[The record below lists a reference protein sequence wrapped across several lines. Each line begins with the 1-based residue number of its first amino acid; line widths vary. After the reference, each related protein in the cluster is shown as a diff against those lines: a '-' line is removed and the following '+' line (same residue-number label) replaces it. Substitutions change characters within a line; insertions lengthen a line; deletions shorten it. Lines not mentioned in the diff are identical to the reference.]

1 VTDATGRVGARRDG
15 YPPPMT
21 GSPENT
27 QTPSDRTTVP
37 ELVGLPAAEAH
48 DRALDAALLAV
59 PRNAT
64 HTGAGRG
71 PVADQD
77 PAAGEMLERG
87 GTIRIWIEG
96 GAARSAT
103 DPGDGPD
110 GSGGGGGGVGPKP
123 APVGPAGGGVA
134 G

>member
-1 VTDATGRVGARRDG
+1 MTDTD
-15 YPPPMT
+15 
-21 GSPENT
+21 
-27 QTPSDRTTVP
+27 QTTTVP
-37 ELVGLPAAEAH
+37 DLVGLPAAEAH
-48 DRALDAALLAV
+48 DKALDAGLLAV

-71 PVADQD
+71 PIADQE
-77 PAAGEMLERG
+77 PAAGGRLERG
-87 GTIRIWIEG
+87 AEVRIWIEG

-103 DPGDGPD
+103 DPGPDGGPD
-110 GSGGGGGGVGPKP
+110 GSGGGGGGVSPKP

>member
-1 VTDATGRVGARRDG
+1 
-15 YPPPMT
+15 MT

-27 QTPSDRTTVP
+27 TTHTDQTTEAPATVP

-48 DRALDAALLAV
+48 DLALDAGLLAV

-71 PVADQD
+71 AVADQE
-77 PAAGEMLERG
+77 PGAGEARERG
-87 GTIRIWIEG
+87 AVIGIWIEG

-103 DPGDGPD
+103 DPGSDGPD
-110 GSGGGGGGVGPKP
+110 GSGGGGGGGVGPKP
-123 APVGPAGGGVA
+123 APVGPSGGGVA

>member
-1 VTDATGRVGARRDG
+1 
-15 YPPPMT
+15 MT

-27 QTPSDRTTVP
+27 TTPTDTTTVP

-77 PAAGEMLERG
+77 PAAGEPLERG
-87 GTIRIWIEG
+87 GTVRIWIEG

-103 DPGDGPD
+103 DPGPDDGPD
-110 GSGGGGGGVGPKP
+110 GSGGGGGGGIRPTP
-123 APVGPAGGGVA
+123 SPVGPAGGGVHD
-134 G
+134 

>member
-1 VTDATGRVGARRDG
+1 
-15 YPPPMT
+15 MT
-21 GSPENT
+21 GS
-27 QTPSDRTTVP
+27 QTDQTTVP

-48 DRALDAALLAV
+48 DKALDAALLAV

-71 PVADQD
+71 PVSDQE

-87 GTIRIWIEG
+87 GTVRIWIEG

-103 DPGDGPD
+103 DPGDAGPD
-110 GSGGGGGGVGPKP
+110 GSGGGGGGGVGPKP
-123 APVGPAGGGVA
+123 SPVGPAGGGVA